1 MKISKLYIRGFGKI
15 ENFELNLTESIN
27 VIYGHNESGKS
38 TLMAF
43 IKAVLFG
50 LRGGRADK
58 EGTAAEIR
66 RFKPWNSLRYGGY
79 INFEMDGSGIYRL
92 DRDFDSNSVKLYD
105 QNFNDITGAF
115 SGTKDGKGIAEKL
128 FGINESLFER
138 TVFIRQLGTKIDAA
152 SSKELIEKISNIGQS
167 GYGDLSYKTAYSALK
182 EALKSQVGTGRSFTR
197 PLDVIN
203 SRLAELSQMIKKL
216 REEEESES
224 AAKNA
229 LKCLEAEI
237 TDLAHKEKLFSMAV
251 DFLEIKERLELHREK
266 SEEIRF
272 LNNGISLLQRNLK
285 KLFEDKTELDQQAVK
300 AMQEENK
307 LKADLDKIDLSEVD
321 CNFKR
326 HKKSVRGIEVFGAAA
341 LVSSIACIYGTF
353 ILDRL
358 PVYVAAIPALV
369 FLTAGVLRVL
379 KGSSLKA
386 LKREQSDMAGRM
398 KLFQQQL
405 ENIREFKAMTNNQ
418 LSGLDQRIAIEK
430 IQCEEQLKR
439 LDNIKRALSR
449 QELDE
454 LESKAD
460 GASMEIIKLLEMLT
474 GTLPGN
480 EAILI
485 ESVLEDS
492 ADSTKQDLN
501 RLQQFYAQQ
510 LQQKKVERAA
520 LEYQLKKK
528 DGTTDLEAV
537 EQELYKLSKQKKT
550 LEQRG
555 EALELAMATLE
566 EASQEVQKNFLPV
579 MNKAFSTTFSELTSL
594 KYPEARAGDNLKI
607 MLGDQESE
615 TLVPV
620 SALSNGT
627 IDQLYLAL
635 RVAVSETVLGRS
647 EGLPL
652 ILDEPFAQYDDD
664 RTENALVLIN
674 KLSRKQQ
681 VLIFTCKQRE
691 VEMIKELTKGSECKI
706 CSLT

>member
-474 GTLPGN
+474 GTLRGN

-635 RVAVSETVLGRS
+635 RVVVSETVLGRS